1 MTKISDIISFQFI
14 DDFSVSFGSAIV
26 SLGTI
31 AHAESAHR
39 HMTLDVDYGLSNVR
53 RFISD
58 PQCAFWLAWS
68 GNTPI
73 GVFGGKVRPLF
84 FSRDLIAEDILWYV
98 LPEYR
103 GSKVGWELLTMYE
116 RWSADQGTVDT
127 RVGMTSMINADVFNG
142 IMEKRGYKCIGA
154 NYRKGSQE

>member
-1 MTKISDIISFQFI
+1 MTKNSGVISFEFI
-14 DDFSVSFGSAIV
+14 DDFSVSFGSAVV

-53 RFISD
+53 NFISD
-58 PQCAFWLAWS
+58 SRCAFWLAWS
-68 GNTPI
+68 GDTPI

-98 LPEYR
+98 LPEHR
-103 GSKVGWELLTMYE
+103 GSRVGLQLLSLFE
-116 RWSADQGTVDT
+116 RWAFEHGAKDLRIGQ
-127 RVGMTSMINADVFNG
+127 TSQLDPKVFNG
-142 IMEKRGYKCIGA
+142 ILGSKGYELVGS
-154 NYRKGSQE
+154 YFVRKA